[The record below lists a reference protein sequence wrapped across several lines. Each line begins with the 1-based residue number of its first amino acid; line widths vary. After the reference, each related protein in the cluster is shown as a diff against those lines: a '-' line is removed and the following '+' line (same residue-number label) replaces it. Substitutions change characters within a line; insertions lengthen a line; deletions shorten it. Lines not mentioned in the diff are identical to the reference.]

1 MLVGPR
7 AGPAVTMKAT
17 TGFTASLFA
26 FDLVWL
32 ETVVTGG
39 QGRDSTQTNW
49 AIGGAHTC
57 QSWFRMYGHFLF
69 LLFSD
74 TRGVYLGIFPEKV
87 ATKDKTRHCVRSC
100 LARRGGGEDIKS
112 SASPL
117 ETEPGPAKTPSF
129 AAPGCYRA

>member
-39 QGRDSTQTNW
+39 QGRDQHRQTGSL
-49 AIGGAHTC
+49 AGLSLAKVGLECTDIFYFC
-57 QSWFRMYGHFLF
+57 
-69 LLFSD
+69 FSR
-74 TRGVYLGIFPEKV
+74 TPEE
-87 ATKDKTRHCVRSC
+87 C
-100 LARRGGGEDIKS
+100 I
-112 SASPL
+112 
-117 ETEPGPAKTPSF
+117 
-129 AAPGCYRA
+129 